1 MAESETYRKGL
12 EMRRELLGDAYV
24 EKANKQN
31 YNDPTTKKFIDVVTE
46 TVFGSLWTR
55 PGLDLK
61 TRTLVCVVSD
71 AATGQ
76 EPELA
81 IHMRMALRQG
91 WTEDELAEVLLHLS
105 GYVGAPLVREA
116 FLTAKQVFAEVKAG
130 N

>member
-1 MAESETYRKGL
+1 MAESEAYRKGS
-12 EMRRELLGDAYV
+12 EMRRKLLGDAYV

-31 YNDPTTKKFIDVVTE
+31 YNDPTTRKFIDVVTE
-46 TVFGSLWTR
+46 TVFGTLWTR

-61 TRTLVCVVSD
+61 TRALVCVVSD

-81 IHMRMALRQG
+81 IHLRQG
-91 WTEDELAEVLLHLS
+91 WTEDELTEVLLHLS

-130 N
+130 S

>member
-12 EMRRELLGDAYV
+12 EMRRKLLGDAYV

-76 EPELA
+76 SPSWPFTCA
-81 IHMRMALRQG
+81 WPSAR
-91 WTEDELAEVLLHLS
+91 
-105 GYVGAPLVREA
+105 
-116 FLTAKQVFAEVKAG
+116 AG
-130 N
+130 RRRS